1 MDLNSWT
8 STRFYRVFHYLF
20 QKEIAKYPSVKKHKK
35 ELSEDRIDDILENIC
50 NDEWTQ
56 YGIKEVDG
64 INRLSGPGFETND
77 IPGVMQGGGKWP
89 FRLVLQTIGRYAFTQ
104 NHKAY
109 ANDMVI
115 QA

>member
-1 MDLNSWT
+1 MKLSWIVNKNCLAYALANVEIQFNALA
-8 STRFYRVFHYLF
+8 SF
-20 QKEIAKYPSVKKHKK
+20 QKEISKFPSVKNHKK

-56 YGIKEVDG
+56 YGIKQVDG

-89 FRLVLQTIGRYAFTQ
+89 FRLV
-104 NHKAY
+104 
-109 ANDMVI
+109 
-115 QA
+115 